1 MSRPLSVVHPL
12 SVMLAVLRE
21 PRARVEPLPSSDVAD
36 AALVERAIDG
46 DRWAMEALYRRHVRR
61 VTNAVTRVVGRT
73 ADADDAVQETFLVAF
88 TRLSELREPA
98 AFRGWLSQI
107 AMNEVRGRLRKR
119 KWLKRLALDREDD
132 DVSLES
138 LAVDDASPEVK
149 AELARLDRLLAS
161 FDPEVRM
168 AWMLRYVEGWALDEV
183 ATALDCS
190 LATAKRRIK
199 DARDRIDAHLEGR
212 SR

>member
-1 MSRPLSVVHPL
+1 MHPL

-21 PRARVEPLPSSDVAD
+21 PRGAVDVLPPREGVGD
-36 AALVERAIDG
+36 AALVERALDG
-46 DRWAMEALYRRHVRR
+46 DRWAMEALYRRHVAR
-61 VTNAVTRVVGRT
+61 VTNAVTRIVGRS
-73 ADADDAVQETFLVAF
+73 ADADDVVQETFLVAF

-98 AFRGWLSQI
+98 AFRGWVARI

-119 KWLKRLALDREDD
+119 KWLRRLALDHDED

-138 LAVDDASPEVK
+138 LAAGDASPDVR

-161 FDPEVRM
+161 FDREVRM
-168 AWMLRYVEGWALDEV
+168 AWMLRHVEGWALDEV
-183 ATALDCS
+183 AAALGCS

-199 DARDRIDAHLEGR
+199 DATDRIDAHLAGR